1 MIFSKGRKWDT
12 GRSPNNGSEIEST
25 DINFLY
31 SMFYLPWIYKE
42 IRRNKI
48 HESKRVW
55 KRQYKKTFFW
65 KILNEIVQISLYR
78 LEDLVIENRFP
89 LKWIQRF
96 APIVKAIFSL
106 YQITNSPYSS
116 KRFYFSTCPLLRELD
131 KRRRRNNIIHIHPVN
146 KKELLLY
153 LQSNLV

>member
-1 MIFSKGRKWDT
+1 MKSKVQISIFFIRCFICLEYIKKS
-12 GRSPNNGSEIEST
+12 
-25 DINFLY
+25 
-31 SMFYLPWIYKE
+31 KE
-42 IRRNKI
+42 IKYMKVKEYGRD
-48 HESKRVW
+48 ST
-55 KRQYKKTFFW
+55 KKTFFW

-146 KKELLLY
+146 KKELSLY